1 MITTLFEYKISTNFN
16 WTDRE
21 RIAVDKLEKIVGK
34 PVLELIFHNGK
45 REIRATQYV
54 GIFCLGQRTIEVLPK
69 MYASTKI
76 EDPRQQAVRNLL
88 YMLEYTKQL
97 SIQQY
102 ALASLLEQNLDWLE
116 ILTRLFAKNL
126 LEEWQRG
133 AFRSYQSVADTLPVL
148 KGKWNLTEQLCHPER
163 KHLFSVTY
171 DEFTADNQLNRVL
184 RYVVERLWRLT
195 RNFFNRQMLNELR
208 GYMDEVTLLQS
219 IDISALKMI
228 NITRLNQRYQPL
240 LDLARLFIDNSSLQ
254 LSVGDFETFVFTFD
268 MNTLF
273 EEFVI
278 SFIDRHRLKI
288 LPSHLQKCELL
299 PQSSGAL
306 QYLAVT
312 GNNTQVFKL
321 KPDLVMRQNRSFPM
335 ILDTKYK
342 RLDRS
347 DYKLGVLQA
356 DFYQMYAYAQ
366 RYDCPNVY
374 LIYPQTADMPES
386 LKMDFRIDKNGRL
399 ITAATIDLRGNLSNK
414 HEQDSLIERLRKLFE
429 HLHTV

>member
-278 SFIDRHRLKI
+278 SFIDRPRLKI

>member
-1 MITTLFEYKISTNFN
+1 MITTLFEYKISNNFN

-21 RIAVDKLEKIVGK
+21 RVAADKLGKVVGN
-34 PVLELIFHNGK
+34 PILEFIFHNGK
-45 REIRATQYV
+45 REIRATQFV

-76 EDPRQQAVRNLL
+76 EDSRQQALRNLL

-102 ALASLLEQNLDWLE
+102 ALASLLEQDLDWLE
-116 ILTRLFAKNL
+116 ILTRLFARNL

-133 AFRSYQSVADTLPVL
+133 AFRSYESVTDTVPVL
-148 KGKWNLTEQLCHPER
+148 KGKWNLTEQLRHPER

-208 GYMDEVTLLQS
+208 GYMDEVTLQQS

-240 LDLARLFIDNSSLQ
+240 LALARLFIDNFSLQ
-254 LSVGDFETFVFTFD
+254 LSVGDFETFAFTFD

-278 SFIDRHRLKI
+278 SFIDRHRLEI
-288 LPSHLQKCELL
+288 LPSHLQNCELL
-299 PQSSGAL
+299 PQSSGIL

-312 GNNTQVFKL
+312 GNNNRVFKL
-321 KPDLVMRQNRSFPM
+321 KPDLVIRQNRSFPL

-342 RLDRS
+342 LLDRN
-347 DYKLGVLQA
+347 DYKLGVSQA

-374 LIYPQTADMPES
+374 LIYPQTADMSES
-386 LKMDFRIDKNGRL
+386 LKIDFRIDGESRL
-399 ITAATIDLRGNLSNK
+399 ITAATIDLCGNLSDK
-414 HEQDSLIERLRKLFE
+414 HERDILIERLRRILGRDRFI
-429 HLHTV
+429 